1 MTNEEAAR
9 GLSAGEDAAGRALW
23 EAMRMVRG
31 SGDQRQ
37 LGTRIS
43 KEAYDLLTAVA
54 EATDFKQNAL
64 LEFAILRTFGTKEGR
79 ELWQG
84 K

>member
-1 MTNEEAAR
+1 MTNDEAA
-9 GLSAGEDAAGRALW
+9 GGPPVGEDAEGSALW

-31 SGDQRQ
+31 SGEQRQ

-43 KEAYDLLTAVA
+43 KEAYDLLSAVSS
-54 EATDFKQNAL
+54 ATNFKQNAL

-79 ELWQG
+79 KLWQG